1 MSELRQRIVDA
12 WRNGRED
19 RACHEAVPL
28 QALSVKVSIR
38 CEMLP
43 SARRNSLNRLG
54 PSPSV
59 LTTSTVHL
67 SPTRASTSLTARQS
81 SATCRLLGIS
91 DVPSCRRRLG
101 IYLASVSNRNQGRPL
116 MAKVKI
122 AVIVGTTR
130 AARFGHKP
138 AQWIADI
145 ASQRDDMVVEVL
157 DLREYPLP
165 FFDEVA
171 SNAWAPSQ
179 NEVAQ
184 RWQRK
189 VAEFDGYIFVSAEY
203 NRGVPAVLKNAL
215 DYAYP
220 EWNKKPAAFV
230 GYGSVGAAR
239 AIEQLR
245 LIAVELQM
253 APTRTGVHIQGADFM
268 AVWKGGKEITE
279 LTYLQQ
285 NATDML
291 DQLVWWANALKAA
304 RDRPAIAAAA

>member
-1 MSELRQRIVDA
+1 
-12 WRNGRED
+12 
-19 RACHEAVPL
+19 
-28 QALSVKVSIR
+28 
-38 CEMLP
+38 
-43 SARRNSLNRLG
+43 
-54 PSPSV
+54 
-59 LTTSTVHL
+59 
-67 SPTRASTSLTARQS
+67 
-81 SATCRLLGIS
+81 
-91 DVPSCRRRLG
+91 
-101 IYLASVSNRNQGRPL
+101 
-116 MAKVKI
+116 MAKVKV
-122 AVIVGTTR
+122 AVIVGTSR

-145 ASQRDDMVVEVL
+145 ASQRDDMIVEVV
-157 DLREYPLP
+157 DLRKYPMP

-171 SNAWAPSQ
+171 SNAWTPSQ

-184 RWQRK
+184 RWQKK

-253 APTRTGVHIQGADFM
+253 AAIRTGVHIQGADFM
-268 AVWKGGKEITE
+268 AVWKGGKDIAE
-279 LTYLQQ
+279 LSYLRP

-291 DQLVWWANALKAA
+291 DQLVWWTNALKTA
-304 RDRPAIAAAA
+304 REQPAISAAA